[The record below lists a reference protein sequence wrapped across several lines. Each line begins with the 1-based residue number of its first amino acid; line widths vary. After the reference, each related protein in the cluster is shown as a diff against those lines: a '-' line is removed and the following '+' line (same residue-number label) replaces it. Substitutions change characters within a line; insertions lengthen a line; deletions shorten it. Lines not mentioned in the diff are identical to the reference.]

1 MLLGISIGV
10 FAFVLAAVG
19 GGGYWLYIREPQPVS
34 AAPAPAAGTVGPPIG
49 PDWEGDVAPEWASR
63 LQSLAEATP
72 FRAPLQPGIRDELAA
87 AGIRAPW
94 APAAFHSAK
103 AVAAAVFP
111 AIVFVFL
118 ASIARTWFSALP
130 GAVLGAYIGYT
141 MPERWLRRKVRARRT
156 AINRGLPDFL
166 DLLVIAIESGLSLDQ
181 ALADTAR
188 DLRKVHPALS
198 DELGVFRSELLAGA
212 SRADALRNLGR
223 RAGEPELRKLTS
235 LLIQADR
242 FGSSVSKMLRTQARY
257 MRIRRRQLAEEK
269 AHKVGVK
276 LLFPIFLLIMPSV
289 FLVTA
294 GPAILMLV
302 TNFSRI
308 AGDL

>member
-1 MLLGISIGV
+1 MLLGLSIGFFV
-10 FAFVLAAVG
+10 LVLAAVSG
-19 GGGYWLYIREPQPVS
+19 AGYWFYLRRDQPV
-34 AAPAPAAGTVGPPIG
+34 PVPAAAGAPVAAQ
-49 PDWEGDVAPEWASR
+49 DWEEEEAPEWAATI
-63 LQSLAEATP
+63 QNLAESTP
-72 FRAPLQPGIRDELAA
+72 LRTEAKPELKSQLAA
-87 AGIRAPW
+87 AGVRAPW
-94 APAAFHSAK
+94 APRVFQSVKALASVAF
-103 AVAAAVFP
+103 P
-111 AIVFVFL
+111 LLVFVFL
-118 ASIARTWFSALP
+118 AWLGGSWMGALP
-130 GAVLGAYIGYT
+130 GTAFAVYIGFVL
-141 MPERWLRRKVRARRT
+141 PDRWLRRRIRARRL
-156 AINRGLPDFL
+156 AINRALPDFL

-198 DELGVFRSELLAGA
+198 DELGLFRSELLAGS
-212 SRADALRNLGR
+212 SRSEALRNLGLR
-223 RAGEPELRKLTS
+223 TGEPELRKLTS

-276 LLFPIFLLIMPSV
+276 LLFPIFFLIMPSV

-294 GPAILMLV
+294 GPAVLMLM
-302 TNFSRI
+302 TNFSKI

>member
-1 MLLGISIGV
+1 MLVGLSIGV
-10 FAFVLAAVG
+10 FALVLAAVG
-19 GGGYWLYIREPQPVS
+19 GAGYWFYIRERAS
-34 AAPAPAAGTVGPPIG
+34 TPAVAVAGGPAAAGSYDT
-49 PDWEGDVAPEWASR
+49 EKMPEWASR
-63 LQSLAEATP
+63 LQTLAGAAP
-72 FRAPLQPGIRDELAA
+72 FQASAKQGLREQLAS
-87 AGIRAPW
+87 AGIRASW
-94 APAAFHSAK
+94 AAAAFHSAQIVSA
-103 AVAAAVFP
+103 AVAPIV
-111 AIVFVFL
+111 VFVL
-118 ASIARTWFSALP
+118 LIVVGANPVAALP
-130 GAVLGAYIGYT
+130 GTALSVYVGYT
-141 MPERWLRRKVRARRT
+141 LPEKWLRRKVRSRRQ

-198 DELGVFRSELLAGA
+198 DELGVFRNELLAGA
-212 SRADALRNLGR
+212 ARADALKNLGKR
-223 RAGEPELRKLTS
+223 VGEPELRKLTS

-276 LLFPIFLLIMPSV
+276 LLFPIFFLIMPSV

-294 GPAILMLV
+294 GPAVIMLV
-302 TNFSRI
+302 SNFGRI
-308 AGDL
+308 ADGL

>member
-1 MLLGISIGV
+1 MLLGLSIAIFV
-10 FAFVLAAVG
+10 LVLAAVSAA
-19 GGGYWLYIREPQPVS
+19 GYRFYIRGAEP
-34 AAPAPAAGTVGPPIG
+34 APAPAAAGANLSPEW
-49 PDWEGDVAPEWASR
+49 DDEDAPEWAAAI
-63 LQSLAEATP
+63 QNIAGAASLRAKAEP
-72 FRAPLQPGIRDELAA
+72 ELRAKLAS
-87 AGIRAPW
+87 AGIRARW
-94 APAAFHSAK
+94 APSVFQSVKAIAAIGFPLVVFALLAWLSESLSSA
-103 AVAAAVFP
+103 
-111 AIVFVFL
+111 I
-118 ASIARTWFSALP
+118 P
-130 GAVLGAYIGYT
+130 GALFAVYIGFKL
-141 MPERWLRRKVRARRT
+141 PERWLRRRIRSRRQ

-198 DELGVFRSELLAGA
+198 DELGVFRSELVAGA
-212 SRADALRNLGR
+212 SRADALSSLGR
-223 RAGEPELRKLTS
+223 RTGEPELRKLTS

-257 MRIRRRQLAEEK
+257 MRIRRRQAAEEK

-276 LLFPIFLLIMPSV
+276 LLFPIFFLIMPSV

-294 GPAILMLV
+294 GPAVIMLM
-302 TNFSRI
+302 TNFSKI

>member
-1 MLLGISIGV
+1 MLLGLSIGV
-10 FAFVLAAVG
+10 FALVLAAVSA
-19 GGGYWLYIREPQPVS
+19 GGYWFYIRQPRPLPAVPG
-34 AAPAPAAGTVGPPIG
+34 PAPEGPFAP
-49 PDWEGDVAPEWASR
+49 PEWEGEVAPEWASR
-63 LQSLAEATP
+63 LQSLADVTP
-72 FRAPLQPGIRDELAA
+72 FRAPQSPGLREDLAA

-103 AVAAAVFP
+103 AVAAALLP
-111 AIVFVFL
+111 AVTFVIL
-118 ASIARTWFSALP
+118 ATLARTWFSALP
-130 GAVLGAYIGYT
+130 GALLSAYVGYT
-141 MPERWLRRKVRARRT
+141 MPERWLRRRVKARRT

-188 DLRKVHPALS
+188 DLRRVHPALS

-212 SRADALRNLGR
+212 SRSEALKNLGR
-223 RAGEPELRKLTS
+223 RTGEPELRKLTS
-235 LLIQADR
+235 LLVQADR
-242 FGSSVSKMLRTQARY
+242 FGSSVSKMLRSQARY
-257 MRIRRRQLAEEK
+257 MRIRRRHLAEEK

-294 GPAILMLV
+294 GPAVLMLV
-302 TNFSRI
+302 SNFSKI